1 MDPYIST
8 GKESIE
14 KERVRINRYI
24 SCNIQEGNQRWNI
37 KYGSTKPPGDLLKNE
52 KEESHINIME
62 D

>member
-24 SCNIQEGNQRWNI
+24 SCNKQEGNQRWNI
-37 KYGSTKPPGDLLKNE
+37 KYGSTKPSGDLLKNE
-52 KEESHINIME
+52 KK
-62 D
+62 